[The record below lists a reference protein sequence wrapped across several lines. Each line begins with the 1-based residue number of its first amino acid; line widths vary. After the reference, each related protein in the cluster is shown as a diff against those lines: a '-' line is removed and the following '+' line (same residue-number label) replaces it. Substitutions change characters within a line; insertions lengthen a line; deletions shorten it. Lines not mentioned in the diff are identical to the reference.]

1 MQHLAP
7 FAVAIAFWLFVAAA
21 AVTGIIADYKKR
33 QAAIEPV
40 RIALERGQP
49 IDPAVIERLMA
60 PERND
65 DGPNPLYLRVGGIIV
80 VSAGVGLGILSWFVG
95 DLGAFVR
102 PVLGAGLV
110 VVCVGI
116 GLLLGARAVER
127 HGHNRTPPAS

>member
-1 MQHLAP
+1 MQHFAP

-40 RIALERGQP
+40 RIAVERGHP
-49 IDPAVIERLMA
+49 IDAAVVEQLMA
-60 PERND
+60 PEQKA

-80 VSAGVGLGILSWFVG
+80 MSAGIGLGVLSWFIG
-95 DLGAFVR
+95 DTEMFVR
-102 PVLGAGLV
+102 PVLGAGLL

-116 GLLLGARAVER
+116 GLMLAARAVER
-127 HGHNRTPPAS
+127 HAGNPAPRPS